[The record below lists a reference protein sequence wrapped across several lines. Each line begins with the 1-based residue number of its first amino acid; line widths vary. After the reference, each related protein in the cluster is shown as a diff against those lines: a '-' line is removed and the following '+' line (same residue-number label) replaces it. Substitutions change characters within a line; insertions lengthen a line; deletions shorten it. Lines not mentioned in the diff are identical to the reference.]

1 MMTMERTAYFAGS
14 FNPFT
19 RGHADIVQ
27 RALNMFD
34 RVVIGIGF
42 NINKPHSAAATD
54 ERLST
59 IRALYADNPRVG
71 VEAYSGLTAD
81 AAHRAGATVIVRG
94 VRDTRDFEYERQMA
108 EVNRDLFGIDTI
120 FIPADPKWSALS
132 SSMVRELDAHGVD
145 TARFIPDNN
154 NM

>member
-1 MMTMERTAYFAGS
+1 MEKTAYFAGS

-34 RVVIGIGF
+34 RVVIGIGC
-42 NINKPHSAAATD
+42 NINKPHSASAAD

-59 IRALYADNPRVG
+59 IRNLYAGNPH
-71 VEAYSGLTAD
+71 VEAEAYAGLTAD
-81 AAHRAGATVIVRG
+81 AARRAGATVLVRG

-108 EVNRDLFGIDTI
+108 EVNRNLFGIDTI
-120 FIPADPKWSALS
+120 FIPADPAWSALS

-154 NM
+154 Q